1 MPWRRYCHTERTRS
15 CPASLLT
22 TTREDSIH
30 ARTSL
35 LISARL
41 RVGI

>member
-1 MPWRRYCHTERTRS
+1 MPWRRY
-15 CPASLLT
+15 LT

-35 LISARL
+35 LISHAYASLL
-41 RVGI
+41 RNHPYA